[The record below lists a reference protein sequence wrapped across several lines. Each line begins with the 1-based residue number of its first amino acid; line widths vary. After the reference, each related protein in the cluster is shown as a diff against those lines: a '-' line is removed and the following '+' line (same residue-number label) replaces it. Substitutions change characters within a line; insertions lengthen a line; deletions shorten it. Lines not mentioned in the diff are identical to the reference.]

1 MNAII
6 LITLMVL
13 IALPMISS
21 ALFLVA
27 RVCGVNHQVD
37 ALCGETAN
45 AQTIFATS
53 SHTLAC

>member
-37 ALCGETAN
+37 AVN
-45 AQTIFATS
+45 AQTIFAT
-53 SHTLAC
+53 TPQTMAC